1 MVSMQSSTTSYD
13 NIHPG
18 LSQAEALAIL
28 DTPLTELEAASDYYM
43 AAAHLLNFPGEA
55 SEAALL
61 RLVDNA
67 APEQSVQLARRKAV
81 EVLARFGCQRAIPSI
96 GRCLESADPYLVENA
111 AWALQ
116 QLNCQDKA
124 LHQAICNHL
133 NDPGQSRRVLI
144 QSLAGLGVHEAL
156 PAIQALQ
163 SCDNPGV
170 RGTALAAAARLSGD
184 QSRLQ
189 ELEDHLTLPNQ
200 MDRQSAI
207 QDLID
212 SGGAWLLPSILQA
225 PVSPVFRMRALRA
238 LWPEGERHHAGLELT
253 TCLDTLLADPPEQL
267 VLVHRYDA
275 EPSLDFLL
283 GEFFGTDF
291 SRSYLAWATLQQRD
305 ATEIWP
311 ALWQRWQEDAHND
324 YGAHYFVIQLL
335 GSMDGWPQQAEAAI
349 EELLL
354 GALRSTRP
362 QFSKSKPAACLA
374 LHRRAPHAWASGVGE
389 WLSPRATRH
398 WELRYAA
405 CMGLASAQQA
415 GSLPEAGWRDT
426 LNEIEPDGFV
436 AAKRQQLIS
445 A

>member
-1 MVSMQSSTTSYD
+1 MVSMQHSNTSYD

-18 LSQAEALAIL
+18 LSQADALAIL
-28 DTPLTELEAASDYYM
+28 EAPLGELDAASDYYM
-43 AAAHLLNFPGEA
+43 AAAHLLNFPGAA

-61 RLVDNA
+61 RLVNNT
-67 APEQSVQLARRKAV
+67 APEQPVQLARRKAV
-81 EVLARFGCQRAIPSI
+81 EVLGRFGCQKAIPSI
-96 GRCLESADPYLVENA
+96 GRCLESSDPYLVENA

-116 QLNCQDKA
+116 QLNCQDA
-124 LHQAICNHL
+124 TIHQALCKHLHNH
-133 NDPGQSRRVLI
+133 GQSRRVLI
-144 QSLAGLGVHEAL
+144 QSLAGLGVQEAL

-170 RGTALAAAARLSGD
+170 RGTALAAVARLSGD
-184 QSRLQ
+184 RSRLQ

-200 MDRQSAI
+200 MDRQTAI

-212 SGGAWLLPSILQA
+212 CGGCELLPSILRA

-238 LWPEGERHHAGLELT
+238 LWPAGAQQHAGLELLA
-253 TCLDTLLADPPEQL
+253 CLDTLLTDPPEQL
-267 VLVHRYDA
+267 VLVHRYDT
-275 EPSLDFLL
+275 EPSVAFLL

-349 EELLL
+349 EQVLL

-389 WLSPRATRH
+389 WLSPRATRN

-405 CMGLASAQQA
+405 CMGLTSAHQA
-415 GSLPEAGWRDT
+415 GSLPEAGWREI
-426 LNEIEPDGFV
+426 LNESEPDGFV
-436 AAKRQQLIS
+436 AAKRQLLIS